1 MAHKTKAAMP
11 GRQCN
16 NTKHIQDTRLVA
28 GGQSLGAPE
37 ITGTAPLARL
47 GGMPV
52 VGPTPFGYTNFSA
65 HLQTTQA
72 LGCTALA
79 HTPDKLRS
87 FDRYLNSGYR
97 CNDRCNVQHWRKCQ
111 PFGSIPCRRNSARAN
126 SFIQLPR
133 LTPSRSATSFNCWRN
148 SGLILIWKVGD
159 QPSPL
164 GVLSRLIVDTYVH
177 NLITWILLCTY
188 VNTSG
193 IEKTTPQTVGAVL
206 GRLTKPLTGVT
217 IMAESQHTQTHPKF
231 TWLFLATPKSHPDCS
246 PVVLRFDT
254 DTEENARAAFPGWEM
269 VFAAKIRAEA
279 PCRVAFF
286 DYNTRRGWAFDSAS
300 DREVV
305 GHD

>member
-37 ITGTAPLARL
+37 VTGTAPLARL

-52 VGPTPFGYTNFSA
+52 VGPTPFGFTNFSVY
-65 HLQTTQA
+65 QQ
-72 LGCTALA
+72 GTAMA
-79 HTPDKLRS
+79 HTP
-87 FDRYLNSGYR
+87 
-97 CNDRCNVQHWRKCQ
+97 Q
-111 PFGSIPCRRNSARAN
+111 PFGSMPLDCNSLRRIRFIQVASDESPSCFAISSSCARNS
-126 SFIQLPR
+126 
-133 LTPSRSATSFNCWRN
+133 
-148 SGLILIWKVGD
+148 SGKRIWYCGD
-159 QPSPL
+159 LFSSCVDMVVTEAYYHLHGNDHCNYSCHKRQRPV
-164 GVLSRLIVDTYVH
+164 VLRTH
-177 NLITWILLCTY
+177 T
-188 VNTSG
+188 
-193 IEKTTPQTVGAVL
+193 
-206 GRLTKPLTGVT
+206 GRLTKTLYEVT
-217 IMAESQHTQTHPKF
+217 NMADQQHTQTHPKF

-269 VFAAKIRAEA
+269 VFAAKIRTEA